1 MGGDRKKYNDFC
13 KDRVGSFNYYI
24 IAAYAQPS
32 GNHKL
37 RGIKKDFVKG
47 LKEYFGN
54 YGPDFEK
61 IEKELDKVSD
71 QKREDCIISW
81 KKQLL
86 ELLKAWQAALENLDE
101 ELAARI
107 QENYLFEK
115 FLESKKG
122 KSEGVFDKRVF
133 KDFLNYINKNASQA
147 DLEKAFAIRLDPADK
162 YRAKMPRL
170 AMKEKLD
177 EKFLVCAN
185 GIEDSLLDAID
196 DYNWV
201 RNIRNSS
208 NHARNDE
215 EYVRPSDVKKRIL
228 EACDRLKK
236 IEAKLLE
243 PAKKDNLPVYKVK
256 RVD

>member
-1 MGGDRKKYNDFC
+1 M
-13 KDRVGSFNYYI
+13 
-24 IAAYAQPS
+24 
-32 GNHKL
+32 
-37 RGIKKDFVKG
+37 
-47 LKEYFGN
+47 KEYFGN

-81 KKQLL
+81 NKQLL

-122 KSEGVFDKRVF
+122 KSEGVFDKRAF
-133 KDFLNYINKNASQA
+133 KDFLNYINKNVSQA

-177 EKFLVCAN
+177 KKFLVCAN

-243 PAKKDNLPVYKVK
+243 LAKKDNLPVYKVK